1 MDGLKGGE
9 KTILRAVKVA
19 QALASN
25 TLRKDLALMKRV
37 MISASLMLALVLITV
52 SSSSAHLR
60 PDKNFAVVQV
70 PIGVDGVRDVQMDG
84 DLGEWDNIPSVFWV
98 THNDLIETV
107 TGTQGDPDPS
117 NLAERI
123 IFGWSPETN
132 LMYFMEE
139 RFDDLF
145 YGTIDNNFD
154 TVEITVDFDH
164 SGDAIFQNVASEDL
178 DPERWEGA
186 LSQNYRYNL
195 QNPDNKMFL
204 WGAAPWAGVE
214 PFSGVRWDFDGD
226 VNGGAGTLNMEMW
239 FTPFDDIPTSS
250 TGIDDSS
257 VIVHTMAAG
266 EIMGIG
272 FAVQDDDDGA
282 EGTYN
287 GYWTNSGDTEL
298 YFKATAM
305 VDYVLL
311 PFDESIWISGSN
323 VATAVEEDS
332 WGRIKSGFSK

>member
-1 MDGLKGGE
+1 
-9 KTILRAVKVA
+9 
-19 QALASN
+19 
-25 TLRKDLALMKRV
+25 MKRV

-84 DLGEWDNIPSVFWV
+84 DLAEWDNIPSVFWV

-204 WGAAPWAGVE
+204 WGAAPWAVSSLF
-214 PFSGVRWDFDGD
+214 PVFDGI
-226 VNGGAGTLNMEMW
+226 L
-239 FTPFDDIPTSS
+239 
-250 TGIDDSS
+250 
-257 VIVHTMAAG
+257 
-266 EIMGIG
+266 
-272 FAVQDDDDGA
+272 
-282 EGTYN
+282 
-287 GYWTNSGDTEL
+287 
-298 YFKATAM
+298 TAM
-305 VDYVLL
+305 
-311 PFDESIWISGSN
+311 
-323 VATAVEEDS
+323 
-332 WGRIKSGFSK
+332 